1 MGWITR
7 TGVRAT
13 AVDFAYPYFVSPVGL
28 ISRCF
33 VLTPHCNRYNLC
45 LFRKPT
51 PLPKY
56 TAILWPFSSEVWISV
71 GVSLGAFVFIYWAF
85 SLLGPVGYGIDFGFG
100 DSCSQAIMV
109 LLSKGTYISGS
120 SDIQCVQKV

>member
-1 MGWITR
+1 MAMGWITR

-28 ISRCF
+28 ISRYF
-33 VLTPHCNRYNLC
+33 VFVNTTLPQIPCNIW

-56 TAILWPFSSEVWISV
+56 TAIVWPFSPEVWISV
-71 GVSLGAFVFIYWAF
+71 GVSLEAFVIIYWAF
-85 SLLGPVGYGIDFGFG
+85 SLIGPVGYGIDFDFW
-100 DSCSQAIMV
+100 DSCSQAMMV
-109 LLSKGTYISGS
+109 LLSKGT
-120 SDIQCVQKV
+120 